1 MYLSTYWLYY
11 LSPLKMEALRKQDS
25 ILLAAL
31 FSVPKRMPD
40 IHRHLLYSHLGDVSE
55 WLSFQLSHS
64 VI

>member
-11 LSPLKMEALRKQDS
+11 LPPLKMEALRKQDS
-25 ILLAAL
+25 ILLTAL

-40 IHRHLLYSHLGDVSE
+40 VYRYLLYSHLADVSE
-55 WLSFQLSHS
+55 WLSFQLTHS